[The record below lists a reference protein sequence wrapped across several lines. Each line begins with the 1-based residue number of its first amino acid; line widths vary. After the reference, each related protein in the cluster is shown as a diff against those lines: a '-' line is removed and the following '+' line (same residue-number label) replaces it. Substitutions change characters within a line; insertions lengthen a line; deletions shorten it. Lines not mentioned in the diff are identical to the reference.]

1 MYSAGA
7 GPRRYTDQ
15 PPRSFGY
22 KFPST
27 RYGIGGQP
35 DLKYVRYAKPTSVSF
50 VTSKQQGSFSHS
62 NIRHGRTR
70 EVVVDR
76 PRIVLAFDQSHK
88 RTVVVP
94 LPAIIW
100 T

>member
-1 MYSAGA
+1 MSLNTI
-7 GPRRYTDQ
+7 RNWRT
-15 PPRSFGY
+15 
-22 KFPST
+22 T
-27 RYGIGGQP
+27 R
-35 DLKYVRYAKPTSVSF
+35 LEYVRYAKPTSVTF

-70 EVVVDR
+70 EMIVDR
-76 PRIVLAFDQSHK
+76 PRIVLTFDQSHK

-100 T
+100 TRECSSEASTKHRRLPRRVR

>member
-1 MYSAGA
+1 MSLNTI
-7 GPRRYTDQ
+7 RNWRT
-15 PPRSFGY
+15 
-22 KFPST
+22 T
-27 RYGIGGQP
+27 R
-35 DLKYVRYAKPTSVSF
+35 LEYVRYAKPTSLGFVS
-50 VTSKQQGSFSHS
+50 SKQQGSFCYS

-70 EVVVDR
+70 EVIVDR

-100 T
+100 TRVCSSEASTNLGRLQSAIC